1 MNNGFQHFLFLV
13 TIDELNLLCRNTS
26 ARSRYFFIWLNLVYF
41 LFYTKK
47 VKSKTQ
53 SGNDFQLFLACVI
66 TTGQFI
72 EHGYSVNDRFS
83 GTKNPEHF
91 FHYNDRCLYWNGLGS
106 WSKGD
111 PNAWMAI
118 LRCVS
123 DNTRFLLGTL
133 APCNSWWRM
142 HSQHSYPTLF
152 PLPGCNLKSFCFSR
166 TPTSVRSAWWRIRL
180 TVMMAFCNTHLAN
193 TSQCP
198 PLEQRSVL
206 NKWGHLCE
214 LFLSL
219 PHSKIRIGKKNN

>member
-1 MNNGFQHFLFLV
+1 MVL
-13 TIDELNLLCRNTS
+13 EL
-26 ARSRYFFIWLNLVYF
+26 
-41 LFYTKK
+41 
-47 VKSKTQ
+47 
-53 SGNDFQLFLACVI
+53 
-66 TTGQFI
+66 
-72 EHGYSVNDRFS
+72 
-83 GTKNPEHF
+83 
-91 FHYNDRCLYWNGLGS
+91 GL
-106 WSKGD
+106 KETL
-111 PNAWMAI
+111 NAWMAI
-118 LRCVS
+118 LKCVS
-123 DNTRFLLGTL
+123 DNTRFLLETS

-219 PHSKIRIGKKNN
+219 PHSKIRIGKKINQFHGLLILQSHLKYSLLPVRQLRPISALCEKKG